1 MNQNKDKFYDN
12 YFPEYDEI
20 NLDMK
25 NLIEGVLK
33 ELKDNKPSELNS
45 ETVKNLYEATKNVSL
60 EEIKKLENT
69 LKKLDEKT
77 LLETIETVENWNF
90 KLIIEYK
97 KVNNIINN

>member
-1 MNQNKDKFYDN
+1 MNQDKYYDN

-20 NLDMK
+20 NLDVK

-33 ELKDNKPSELNS
+33 ELKENKPSNLNS

-77 LLETIETVENWNF
+77 LSETIETVENWNF

-97 KVNNIINN
+97 KLKNLNNN